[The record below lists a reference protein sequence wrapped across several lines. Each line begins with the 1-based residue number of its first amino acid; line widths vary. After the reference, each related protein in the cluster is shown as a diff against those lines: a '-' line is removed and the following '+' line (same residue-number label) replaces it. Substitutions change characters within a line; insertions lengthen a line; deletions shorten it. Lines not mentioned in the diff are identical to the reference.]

1 MYAGFIA
8 FVIAMLLVDLRLFHA
23 KEDEEPSVKQ
33 SAAWVCVWVGLA
45 VTFGIIVWAWKG
57 STTAAEYF
65 AGYLI
70 EYSLSVDNMFVFIV
84 IFSYFNIPQKYQ
96 HQVLFYGILGAIVF
110 RGAFIA
116 IGVALIENFEWII
129 YIFGAFLLYTAY
141 RVAKGATE
149 EIHPEDNPIL
159 KFAQKRFR
167 STTRF
172 DGQKLFTIENAKR
185 VATPLFITL
194 LFIEMTD
201 VVFALDSIPA
211 IFGIT
216 DDPFIILTS
225 NVFAVLGL
233 RALYF
238 LLAGGLKK
246 LHLLNYGLAF
256 VLGFVGVKMLLE
268 AVGCNTQG
276 LFCEVDHG
284 DGHIQIPIWL
294 SLIVIVT
301 SLGLTTVLSFKIPP
315 KDDHDKV
322 SPDPSEPPQLP

>member
-8 FVIAMLLVDLRLFHA
+8 FVIAMLLVDLKLFHA
-23 KEDEEPSVKQ
+23 DEDVHEPSVKQ
-33 SAAWVCVWVGLA
+33 SATWVAIWVGLA
-45 VTFGIIVWAWKG
+45 VTFGIIVWVWKG

-96 HQVLFYGILGAIVF
+96 HQVLFYGILGAIIF

-129 YIFGAFLLYTAY
+129 YVFGAFLLITAY

-149 EIHPEDNPIL
+149 EIHPEDNVIL

-172 DGQKLFTIENAKR
+172 DGQKLFTVENAKR

-194 LFIEMTD
+194 LFVEMTD

-268 AVGCNTQG
+268 AVGCSSEG
-276 LFCEVDHG
+276 LFCSVDHG
-284 DGHIQIPIWL
+284 SGHIQIPIWL
-294 SLIVIVT
+294 SLIVIVVA
-301 SLGLTTVLSFKIPP
+301 LGATTILSFVIPP
-315 KDDHDKV
+315 PPDEQSH
-322 SPDPSEPPQLP
+322 SPSPERQA